1 MNRAALVLA
10 TTVALFISVQTAT
23 AATRRTVNTGQTNQQ
38 IISGGATT
46 GAVSTPNGYAAYYGQ
61 DHVDEHTAGS
71 RYQAGQSVPTSGGT
85 SSASTGTVKV
95 KVKPVS
101 MLNKAKTAAKAV
113 AGIRGG
119 IPGLIATSAVT
130 WAIDQIPGPKIIE
143 QDGQLLKPPT
153 VVTSK
158 TFWYPQANSS
168 LTYADPHS
176 ACKTYAPNYQ
186 ELKAT
191 KNGFPNEPVPSGAA
205 IAGCWGS
212 AYYGGTLQFLGS
224 AYSGFKSCPNG
235 FIGTSFTCSAS
246 PLPAQPLTDEDYGQ
260 LQAALASVQNSE
272 WLRDLVKKSCEGST
286 NPAGCYD
293 ELVDYQQLTGPASQ
307 TGQTVTTSQTTQNPD
322 GTTSTKTTSSTNTYT
337 YTYGSNFYDYTITN
351 NTTVNNNGQV
361 TTTTTTDTSDPTQP
375 ETETPP
381 EEEEEV
387 TAPALGNPYSGVS
400 DKYNQIKGDVESTT
414 VNPPSISVA
423 PWYSF
428 TGQCS
433 ELTLELPVI
442 GQWSTAYC
450 PIIFNIVHPILTFLF
465 ILFTYH
471 SCREYWEEAVR
482 IARPI

>member
-85 SSASTGTVKV
+85 SSASSGTVKV

-119 IPGLIATSAVT
+119 IPGIIATAAVGY
-130 WAIDQIPGPKIIE
+130 AIEQIPGAEIK
-143 QDGQLLKPPT
+143 DGQPKKTPVVDTNLKYWTAGSATTRFADAPT
-153 VVTSK
+153 
-158 TFWYPQANSS
+158 
-168 LTYADPHS
+168 
-176 ACKTYAPNYQ
+176 ACKAY
-186 ELKAT
+186 
-191 KNGFPNEPVPSGAA
+191 GPSTVLE
-205 IAGCWGS
+205 
-212 AYYGGTLQFLGS
+212 AYYNGGLYAKCFD
-224 AYSGFKSCPNG
+224 A
-235 FIGTSFTCSAS
+235 
-246 PLPAQPLTDEDYGQ
+246 LPAFGGKWVGNVNLTNATCAYGSTNLYCNSTAPVSQPFTDADY
-260 LQAALASVQNSE
+260 AALQLALESVQNSE
-272 WLRDLVKKSCEGST
+272 WLRDLVKKSCEGSN

-293 ELVDYQQLTGPASQ
+293 DLVDYQQLTGPATQ
-307 TGQTVTTSQTTQNPD
+307 TGQTTTTTQTTQNPD
-322 GTTSTKTTSSTNTYT
+322 GTTSTKTTSSTNTYN

-351 NTTVNNNGQV
+351 STSVNSNGQV
-361 TTTTTTDTSDPTQP
+361 TTTTTTDTTDPSQP

-381 EEEEEV
+381 EEEEQV
-387 TAPALGNPYSGVS
+387 TAPSLGNPYSGVS

-442 GQWSTAYC
+442 GNWSTAYC

>member
-1 MNRAALVLA
+1 MNRAALVMA

-23 AATRRTVNTGQTNQQ
+23 AATRRVVDTGQTNQQ

-61 DHVDEHTAGS
+61 DHVDEHTAGN
-71 RYQAGQSVPTSGGT
+71 RYQSGQSVPTTGGT
-85 SSASTGTVKV
+85 SSTSSGTVKV

-113 AGIRGG
+113 AGLRGG
-119 IPGLIATSAVT
+119 IAGLIATSAVA
-130 WAIDQIPGPKIIE
+130 WAIEQIPG
-143 QDGQLLKPPT
+143 
-153 VVTSK
+153 
-158 TFWYPQANSS
+158 
-168 LTYADPHS
+168 
-176 ACKTYAPNYQ
+176 
-186 ELKAT
+186 AT
-191 KNGFPNEPVPSGAA
+191 ITN
-205 IAGCWGS
+205 
-212 AYYGGTLQFLGS
+212 
-224 AYSGFKSCPNG
+224 
-235 FIGTSFTCSAS
+235 
-246 PLPAQPLTDEDYGQ
+246 GQ
-260 LQAALASVQNSE
+260 LQKQPVTNTTIRFWLGELKNGTNRYSTADLACKSYSSSYYIVSTTPQGGKVCGSSTGWIQSTHYEQVETCAYGNKGLICNATTPPPSAFTEADYTALQTALTQVQNSE

-307 TGQTVTTSQTTQNPD
+307 TGQTVTTSQTTSNPD

-361 TTTTTTDTSDPTQP
+361 TSTTTTDTTDPTQP

-381 EEEEEV
+381 EEEEKP
-387 TAPALGNPYSGVS
+387 TAPALGNPYSGVT
-400 DKYNQIKGDVESTT
+400 DKYNQIKGEVESTS
-414 VNPPSISVA
+414 VNPPSISVS

-442 GQWSTAYC
+442 GMWSTAYC

-471 SCREYWEEAVR
+471 SCREYWDEAVR
-482 IARPI
+482 TARPI